1 MTNSISLSYSTLGE
15 FWEACNKYF
24 SWAEDNPIVSDE
36 GASTPRPM
44 TMEGFL
50 CFLNLTPSDWER
62 YLDDEE
68 YSEMVRIVD
77 MAIWDQ
83 QLVLMAANLI
93 TEESIA
99 DEIRQIKAMQEEA
112 EDGCESK

>member
-1 MTNSISLSYSTLGE
+1 VTNSSSLPYSTPCE

-24 SWAEDNPIVSDE
+24 SWAEDNPIVSGE

-50 CFLNLTPSDWER
+50 YFLKLTPSDWER

-68 YSEMVRIVD
+68 FSEVVRIVD

-83 QLVLMAANLI
+83 QFVLLAANLI

-99 DEIRQIKAMQEEA
+99 DEIRQIKAMQEQARVGEW
-112 EDGCESK
+112 EN